1 MGAGQG
7 GALVIVDDKGF
18 VTVRATV
25 VPFRPQQGH
34 PLAYDCAEGQGRL
47 VVDNRDMSKLKPY
60 DCVTVRFHPQD
71 QFARLVEGGGALP
84 WEQAS

>member
-1 MGAGQG
+1 M
-7 GALVIVDDKGF
+7 IVDDKGF